1 MNEKLKDTNPPPTAA
16 QNCLRKYIMFTC
28 LMVLVTVITTT
39 GVATINKLQHLYGAF
54 YIPLVFLV
62 LGAIPVS
69 VLLIIEKLRETFP
82 LNEGLISLSVLLW
95 SIALPAVSKSMGS
108 FIFAPW
114 IITIIV
120 AVLTLIIGY
129 RTVKRSA
136 KVSIILL
143 SVAGGITVLGI
154 ILLIA
159 FRLAQR
165 EITAVILSGI
175 FLASAVLI
183 VLYLAGQ
190 GIKRCN
196 NETT

>member
-1 MNEKLKDTNPPPTAA
+1 M
-16 QNCLRKYIMFTC
+16 
-28 LMVLVTVITTT
+28 
-39 GVATINKLQHLYGAF
+39 YGAF

-82 LNEGLISLSVLLW
+82 LNEALISLSVLLW

-120 AVLTLIIGY
+120 AVVTLIIGY

-154 ILLIA
+154 FVLIA

-183 VLYLAGQ
+183 VLYLTGQ
-190 GIKRCN
+190 VEKSL
-196 NETT
+196 